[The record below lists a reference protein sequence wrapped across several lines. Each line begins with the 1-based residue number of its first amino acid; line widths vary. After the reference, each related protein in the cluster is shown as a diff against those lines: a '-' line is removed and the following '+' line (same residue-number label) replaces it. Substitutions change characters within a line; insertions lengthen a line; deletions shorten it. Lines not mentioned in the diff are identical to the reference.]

1 MDFAFLFNKDRMLLR
16 IGCGIDSLPDESC
29 YDLLAS
35 ESRTAVLLGIA
46 KGDLPR
52 EAWFHLG
59 RKITQWRGQ
68 RCLVSWSGT
77 MFEYLMPNLFMRT
90 WQGTL
95 LHESCRSIVKIQ
107 KLHAGDRHIPWGV
120 SESAC
125 NSRDSALNYQYHAFG
140 VPVVA
145 NRRDFS
151 DRIVVSPYATMLA
164 LMVDP
169 VSAMANARVLADKG
183 WCGRYGFYEA
193 IDFTDP
199 DKSSGKGEPQVV
211 QSYMAHHQAMA
222 LLAINAAVL
231 NAPMRERFH
240 ADPLVQA
247 TEYLLQERAP
257 NLNGDDIEE
266 AIEVPVGL
274 RPAMVATSAILTGSE
289 EATEQLQKA

>member
-1 MDFAFLFNKDRMLLR
+1 MLLR
-16 IGCGIDSLPDESC
+16 VGCSIDGRPDDSC

-35 ESRTAVLLGIA
+35 EARTAVLLGIA
-46 KGDLPR
+46 KGELPR

-90 WQGTL
+90 WEGTL
-95 LHESCRSIVKIQ
+95 LHESCRAIVKIQ
-107 KLHAGDRHIPWGV
+107 KLHAGDRNIPWGI

-145 NRRDFS
+145 ARRDFS

-169 VSAMANARVLADKG
+169 ASAMTNARLMAGKG
-183 WCGRYGFYEA
+183 WRGRYGFYES
-193 IDFTDP
+193 IDFTGP
-199 DKSSGKGEPQVV
+199 GRFTEKGDPQVV
-211 QSYMAHHQAMA
+211 QSYMAHHQGMA

-231 NAPMRERFH
+231 KAPMHTRFH

-247 TEYLLQERAP
+247 AEYLLQERVP
-257 NLNGDDIEE
+257 NLTGDDIEE
-266 AIEVPVGL
+266 AIEVPVTL
-274 RPAMVATSAILTGSE
+274 RPRPVLRSE
-289 EATEQLQKA
+289 EPIAEQLQKA